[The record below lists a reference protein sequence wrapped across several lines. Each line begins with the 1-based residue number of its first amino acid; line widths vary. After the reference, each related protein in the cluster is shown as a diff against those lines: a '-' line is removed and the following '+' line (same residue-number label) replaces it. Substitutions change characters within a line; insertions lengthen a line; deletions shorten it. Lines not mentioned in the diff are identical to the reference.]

1 MIVGRAARI
10 WHTILGM
17 KKILFALLLVTLT
30 FWISTIVSPVQAVE
44 VAPAAVVYLSSD
56 DTVAEGREFREGE
69 TISTQNGLMV
79 KLPDGS
85 DLEIDAGTTVRITQL
100 PRTNQRVTK
109 LTLSRG
115 AVRSRVAA
123 TGSNGSY
130 SVTTPVAVAGVRGTD
145 FSVSYDPGP
154 ANATVANDDGM
165 ELDVFEGT
173 VAVEQEGEEEQ
184 RVEAGNGASVN
195 RRQVRRRAIAEKVR
209 ERWQNRRESMMNH
222 LRQRLNLGPDDD
234 LGEKLRE
241 RLRDMPPE
249 RREEIKQ
256 RLQQMQREMRER
268 ATARAT
274 TQARERRVER
284 RVERRTNHPATRR

>member
-1 MIVGRAARI
+1 MNFWRAARN
-10 WHTILGM
+10 WHSLSDM
-17 KKILFALLLVTLT
+17 KKTLFATVLVALSL
-30 FWISTIVSPVQAVE
+30 WIPTIVSPAQAVE
-44 VAPAAVVYLSSD
+44 AAPFAVVYLSSD

-69 TISTQNGLMV
+69 TITTQNGLMV

-85 DLEIDAGTTVRITQL
+85 DLEIDAGSTVRITQL

-115 AVRSRVAA
+115 AVRSRVTS
-123 TGSNGSY
+123 TGTNGSY

-145 FSVSYDPGP
+145 FSVEYNPGP

-165 ELDVFEGT
+165 EVDVFEGT
-173 VAVEQEGEEEQ
+173 VAVEQEGEDEQ

-195 RRQVRRRAIAEKVR
+195 RRQMRRRAIAEKVR
-209 ERWQNRRESMMNH
+209 ERWQNRREAMMNH

-241 RLRDMPPE
+241 RLREMPPE

-256 RLQQMQREMRER
+256 RLQQMQREMRQR
-268 ATARAT
+268 AAARAAT
-274 TQARERRVER
+274 NARERRVER
-284 RVERRTNHPATRR
+284 RTERRANRPPARR